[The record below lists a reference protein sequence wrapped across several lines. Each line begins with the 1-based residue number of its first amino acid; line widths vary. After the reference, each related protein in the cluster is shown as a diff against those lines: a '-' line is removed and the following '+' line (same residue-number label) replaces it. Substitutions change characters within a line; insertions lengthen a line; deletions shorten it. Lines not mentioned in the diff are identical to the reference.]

1 MKNDPL
7 SIIIALNLENKS
19 DGIIYFDD
27 EESLEY
33 QNNKYSILK
42 ISYEKSEINFDWM
55 LYNYQ
60 VNNNIEKIIILGEYN
75 EYSHN
80 KNAKIELITT
90 KNDKIDSDNK
100 KIDSIRSN
108 KHKSIDTQKTIPK
121 TNQLFFI

>member
-1 MKNDPL
+1 
-7 SIIIALNLENKS
+7 
-19 DGIIYFDD
+19 
-27 EESLEY
+27 
-33 QNNKYSILK
+33 
-42 ISYEKSEINFDWM
+42 M

-100 KIDSIRSN
+100 KIDKCNNVIMIIVTLDVILN
-108 KHKSIDTQKTIPK
+108 VVELMDID
-121 TNQLFFI
+121 

>member
-1 MKNDPL
+1 
-7 SIIIALNLENKS
+7 
-19 DGIIYFDD
+19 
-27 EESLEY
+27 
-33 QNNKYSILK
+33 
-42 ISYEKSEINFDWM
+42 M

-60 VNNNIEKIIILGEYN
+60 VNDGIEKIIILGEYN

-80 KNAKIELITT
+80 KNEKIELITT

-108 KHKSIDTQKTIPK
+108 KHKSTDTQKTIPK

>member
-1 MKNDPL
+1 
-7 SIIIALNLENKS
+7 
-19 DGIIYFDD
+19 
-27 EESLEY
+27 
-33 QNNKYSILK
+33 
-42 ISYEKSEINFDWM
+42 M

-80 KNAKIELITT
+80 KNAKIELITI

-108 KHKSIDTQKTIPK
+108 KHKLIDTQKTILK
-121 TNQLFFI
+121 TNKLFFI

>member
-1 MKNDPL
+1 MVKV
-7 SIIIALNLENKS
+7 
-19 DGIIYFDD
+19 GILKKLLF
-27 EESLEY
+27 
-33 QNNKYSILK
+33 YSILK
-42 ISYEKSEINFDWM
+42 IIYEKSEINFDWM

-108 KHKSIDTQKTIPK
+108 KHKSTDTQKTIPK

>member
-1 MKNDPL
+1 M
-7 SIIIALNLENKS
+7 SITVFYFKII
-19 DGIIYFDD
+19 
-27 EESLEY
+27 
-33 QNNKYSILK
+33 
-42 ISYEKSEINFDWM
+42 YEKSEINFDWM

-80 KNAKIELITT
+80 KNAKIKLITT

-121 TNQLFFI
+121 TN